1 MKMKKLLNLFFR
13 FYEKKT
19 YKLLNEK
26 KVKKMFNFLASREE
40 TKELGTFFRQC
51 AAGYSN
57 KYLYTQDE
65 SLKGSA
71 YAMTLLAE
79 KFEEHTPKKKSE
91 EKARQQKFVGSKN
104 RAVKY

>member
-1 MKMKKLLNLFFR
+1 
-13 FYEKKT
+13 
-19 YKLLNEK
+19 
-26 KVKKMFNFLASREE
+26 MFDFLAKREE
-40 TKELGTFFRQC
+40 TKDLGTFFRQC

-79 KFEEHTPKKKSE
+79 KFEEHTPKKKSKE
-91 EKARQQKFVGSKN
+91 EARQKKLVGNKN